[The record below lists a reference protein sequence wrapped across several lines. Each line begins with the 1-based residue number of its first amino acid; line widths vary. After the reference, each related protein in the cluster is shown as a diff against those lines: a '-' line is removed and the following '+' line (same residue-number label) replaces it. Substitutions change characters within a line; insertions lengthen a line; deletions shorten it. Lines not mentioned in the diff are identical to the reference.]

1 MSEANEAMYVCI
13 CKGITDRQIKEAV
26 YGGSTSVKALRHH
39 LGVSSQCGRCAE
51 LAKEIIEETMSVGM
65 ITSANTGLFYSAS

>member
-1 MSEANEAMYVCI
+1 MYVCI

-26 YGGSTSVKALRHH
+26 YDGSTSVKALRRQ

-51 LAKEIIEETMSVGM
+51 LTQEIIEETMGAGVM
-65 ITSANTGLFYSAS
+65 ANANSALFYSAG